1 VAYRVNLTNRAV
13 RDLERLY
20 DSIHA
25 STGQAAFEWFNKLV
39 DTIYSLDHLP
49 ERGTVNP
56 KNETQRQLF
65 FGDKPHIYKIVYNI
79 DTRRHTVTVV
89 VIRHG
94 TMLPPAR

>member
-25 STGQAAFEWFNKLV
+25 STSQAAFEWFNKLV

-79 DTRRHTVTVV
+79 DTRRHIVTVV

-94 TMLPPAR
+94 AMLPPAR

>member
-1 VAYRVNLTNRAV
+1 LTGRAV

-25 STGQAAFEWFNKLV
+25 ATSQKAFEWFNKLV

-56 KNETQRQLF
+56 KNNTQRQLF
-65 FGDKPHIYKIVYNI
+65 FGDKAHIYKVVYDIDKRRRIVS
-79 DTRRHTVTVV
+79 VV
-89 VIRHG
+89 HIRHG
-94 TMLPPAR
+94 ARALPAK